1 MLLGVVALSLSA
13 FVLPE
18 QLYPW
23 LNLASGLLVV
33 GGRRGRPA
41 LAARASGRT
50 RTTITTSHAR
60 TSSAR
65 GIVAMGA
72 SAGLIPCP
80 SALVVL
86 LGAVAQHQLALG
98 LVMIVAFSLGLAA
111 TLTVLGIAVVRAI
124 APAAPRPRR
133 GRRCPRCRALAIV
146 GVGVLLTFQ
155 AAGQLA

>member
-1 MLLGVVALSLSA
+1 M
-13 FVLPE
+13 LPE

-33 GGRRGRPA
+33 VVG
-41 LAARASGRT
+41 AARAARRARGDGR
-50 RTTITTSHAR
+50 RTHHHHHHHHAAR

-65 GIVAMGA
+65 GILAMGA

-111 TLTVLGIAVVRAI
+111 TLTALGIAVVHATRA
-124 APAAPRPRR
+124 AGARPRAP
-133 GRRCPRCRALAIV
+133 PRCRPRARS
-146 GVGVLLTFQ
+146 
-155 AAGQLA
+155 